1 MKTLF
6 KTVLLAISTS
16 IALGSFA
23 QDKNKDT
30 VKINPDPKIKKTAK
44 KVGNKTAEIAVKGAS
59 AITDKTYKG
68 KMGPNGQT
76 IYIDNKSRY
85 YYINAKGAKVY
96 LPKSKL
102 KNKPEKP

>member
-1 MKTLF
+1 MKTLI
-6 KTVLLAISTS
+6 KTLLLTLGTS
-16 IALGSFA
+16 ISVGGFA
-23 QDKNKDT
+23 QDKKKDT
-30 VKINPDPKIKKTAK
+30 IKINPDPEIKKAAK

-59 AITDKTYKG
+59 AIVDKTYKG
-68 KMGPNGQT
+68 KAGPKGET

-85 YYINAKGAKVY
+85 YYVDAKGAKVY